1 MTEQDIQEAVEG
13 IMALRPKARVCE
25 SNIDHLRAVKR
36 RRDEMTFNKELEA
49 IERDEAIMPMDY
61 NANRLFGLR

>member
-1 MTEQDIQEAVEG
+1 MIMTEQDIQEAVEG

-36 RRDEMTFNKELEA
+36 RRDEMTFSKEVGS
-49 IERDEAIMPMDY
+49 D
-61 NANRLFGLR
+61 